1 MFVDGIRFL
10 LFFKQKKRQTV
21 TEADVTAMLGFLCEL
36 IDSGRLKDEVWAEL
50 SMHATFNKLQNID
63 QVLLMEAHEWFV
75 THKTMKSLLN
85 SDLKDAF
92 VRPAGFV
99 KTFSHPT
106 RKMLKEFFI
115 RSAAIYCVENQQ
127 VTDIIIPVYHPSR
140 GPVSEASMSAI
151 PIQARLH
158 RGSISK
164 GVKYSWLKTVPSL
177 ALHGEFS
184 VASIF
189 MDFGHFKDYSDKPS
203 SLFMESFELTKTFP
217 EPPVK
222 VGPGQVEGPRCY
234 GFFPKRLKLTD
245 ICKSQS
251 DDVNKVM
258 QQLITSFLD
267 VSVAHD
273 VEAEVRDQIP
283 KMYEDLVYL

>member
-1 MFVDGIRFL
+1 M
-10 LFFKQKKRQTV
+10 
-21 TEADVTAMLGFLCEL
+21 
-36 IDSGRLKDEVWAEL
+36 
-50 SMHATFNKLQNID
+50 
-63 QVLLMEAHEWFV
+63 
-75 THKTMKSLLN
+75 N

-99 KTFSHPT
+99 KTFSHPA

-127 VTDIIIPVYHPSR
+127 VTDIIVPVYHPSR
-140 GPVSEASMSAI
+140 GPVSEESMSAI

-164 GVKYSWLKTVPSL
+164 SVKSSWLQTVPTL
-177 ALHGEFS
+177 GLHGDFS

-189 MDFGHFKDYSDKPS
+189 MDFGPFKDYAGKPS
-203 SLFMESFELTKTFP
+203 SLFMESFELTKTST

-222 VGPGQVEGPRCY
+222 VGPGQVEGPRCF

-245 ICKSQS
+245 IFEPQS
-251 DDVNKVM
+251 DDVNKIM
-258 QQLITSFLD
+258 QQLITSPLD

-273 VEAEVRDQIP
+273 VDADVRNQIP
-283 KMYEDLVYL
+283 TMYEDLVYF